1 MQTRPVQYGRG
12 RTEHR
17 SDSCHVVRSNEI
29 MLSHQGCFRYF
40 FNFVL
45 LPGLKQRW
53 NFYPDN

>member
-45 LPGLKQRW
+45 LPGLKQGW
-53 NFYPDN
+53 NF